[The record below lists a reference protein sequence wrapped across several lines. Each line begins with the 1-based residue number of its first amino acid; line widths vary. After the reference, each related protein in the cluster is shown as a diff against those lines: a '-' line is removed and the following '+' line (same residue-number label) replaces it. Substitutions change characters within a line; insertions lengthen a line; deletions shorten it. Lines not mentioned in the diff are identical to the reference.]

1 LTKFHD
7 HVILRVMK
15 PVNIAEAKARL
26 AELIDAALRGEEVII
41 ARRNRPVVR
50 LVVAET
56 ARPKPAFGKFRG
68 RIRLASDFDA
78 PLEDFEDASR

>member
-1 LTKFHD
+1 MIMT
-7 HVILRVMK
+7 MK

-50 LVVAET
+50 LVVAEG
-56 ARPKPAFGKFRG
+56 ARTKAGFGQFRG

-78 PLEDFEDASR
+78 PLDDFDDVSQ